1 MKLTMNKLVPSFA
14 LCGALA
20 LLVGCG
26 GTDTGQEN
34 QENTAPPVE
43 DSDDTIVYNG
53 PVAGTEDILQF
64 KLNVWDVLTADDRCG
79 GCHNEEYGQEP
90 LFMRRDDIN
99 LAYEA
104 TLPLVDKS
112 APILSRLVERA
123 DEGHNAWNPSAPD
136 IINNLIQNWA
146 TATGASAN
154 EIVLTP
160 PDELRVVGET
170 AQFPLD
176 SALFETT
183 IYALVRDGGSAN
195 CLSCHA
201 EDTAQ
206 RQQPFFASSNVDA
219 AYSAARTLIDL
230 DTAANSRFVQRMQE
244 SHNVWSD
251 PDGVMTP
258 QAYSVQEMLAAV
270 NEFLDNDGEGLVSEP
285 LPSTWLVSSASNI
298 AEDGQVASAGGRIE
312 TDVIALYQFKQG
324 SGSTAFD
331 ISTVEPQLNLSLSPT
346 GVDWVGSWGLRFS
359 DNGKA
364 QGDTNSS
371 TKLHDL
377 IKLTGEYSIESW
389 VVPGNVTQEESR
401 IVTYSGNNESRNFA
415 LMQTLYDYEFLTRTE
430 NSDGNGM
437 PLLNTPSADEVLQAT
452 LQHVVATYDPIEG
465 RRVYVNGELIV
476 EDPDGSNAGNLND
489 WDDGFVLAIGNEV
502 DSANDWVGTMRLLAI
517 HNRVLTDDQILANFE
532 AGVGQKY
539 YLFFSVTEYVGYE
552 DAFVVFEVEQYDDS
566 SYLFQNPFFIIL
578 DGNDT
583 VPSSEFFIRGM
594 RIGINGKEAP
604 IGQAFANINVAVN
617 STTYSADTGISL
629 ADPLVAPTGTIIG
642 LENGLVDDLF
652 FLTFEEVGG
661 STFDR
666 PADESP
672 AVPDPVA
679 ADPQPEMGI
688 RLFDEIFQNMSAITT
703 VPSARVYEFYANEIR
718 RSLPGAAAAAGFLA
732 SQQSAVT
739 QLALAYCTV
748 LVEDA
753 TLRGNYFGDYDDLS
767 DQAERDALI
776 NPLLDRM
783 LIATGNGLTTSPDID
798 AVRMRLDN
806 VGVSDGDVNTNNPEE
821 FDGLLQVMSSN
832 TANAKAT
839 AVCTSVLASAA
850 MLMQ

>member
-43 DSDDTIVYNG
+43 DGDDTIVYNG
-53 PVAGTEDILQF
+53 PVAGTDDVLQF
-64 KLNVWDVLTADDRCG
+64 KLNVWDVLAADDRCG
-79 GCHNEEYGQEP
+79 GCHNEEVAQEP

-160 PDELRVVGET
+160 PGELRVVGET

-176 SALFETT
+176 SALFEST

-244 SHNVWSD
+244 SHNVWAD

-270 NEFLDNDGEGLVSEP
+270 NAFLDNGGEGLVSEP
-285 LPSTWLVSSASNI
+285 LPETWLVSSASNI

-476 EDPDGSNAGNLND
+476 EDADGANAGNLND

-502 DSANDWVGTMRLLAI
+502 DSANDWEGTMRLLAI
-517 HNRVLTDDQILANFE
+517 HNRVLTDEQIMANFE

-539 YLFFSVTEYVGYE
+539 YLFFSVADYVGYE

-583 VPSSEFFIRGM
+583 VPTTEFFISGM

-617 STTYSADTGISL
+617 STTYNVDTGISL

-642 LENGLVDDLF
+642 LENGLIDDLF

-666 PADESP
+666 PADDSP
-672 AVPDPVA
+672 DVPDAVA

-688 RLFDEIFQNMSAITT
+688 RLFDEIFQNMSAITS

-739 QLALAYCTV
+739 QLSLAYCTE

-753 TLRGNYFGDYDDLS
+753 TLRGNYFGDYGDLT
-767 DQAERDALI
+767 DQSERDALVD
-776 NPLLDRM
+776 PLLDKM
-783 LIATGNGLTTSPDID
+783 LIATGNGLTTSPDVD

-806 VGVSDGDVNTNNPEE
+806 VGVSDGDPGTNNPEE
-821 FDGLLQVMSSN
+821 FDGLLQIMSSN